1 MDNQPT
7 TDLNPEDL
15 IKDSTNISSSAKSM
29 REYLDD
35 HFSGSDLVTIKNFMD
50 VDTGWVF
57 ADPKKERIEQPD
69 KSTRRVYHADRE
81 AKVLKPGQTITIPGW
96 QAYVALNRM
105 WKHYAQLQGAQ
116 TGVTL
121 LSTVEMSKFVE
132 KAYLGIFDPNS
143 QSTVK
148 KDVTIT
154 SNSQVADIDPLKM
167 AQDTDELGFEEP
179 VSAKKTA
186 KA

>member
-15 IKDSTNISSSAKSM
+15 IKDSTNVTSSAKSM

-35 HFSGSDLVTIKNFMD
+35 IFSGSDLVTIKNFMD
-50 VDTGWVF
+50 TDTGWVF

-69 KSTRRVYHADRE
+69 KSTRRVYHPDRE

-105 WKHYAQLQGAQ
+105 WKHYAQLQGSQ
-116 TGVTL
+116 TGATL
-121 LSTVEMSKFVE
+121 LSTLEMSRFIE

-143 QSTVK
+143 QKLVK
-148 KDVTIT
+148 KDVAIK
-154 SNSQVADIDPLKM
+154 SGVQVADIDPLAI
-167 AQDTDELGFEEP
+167 AQDSELGFDEP
-179 VSAKKTA
+179 VNAKKTA